1 MGPLVYA
8 PRMMCGQRGQPPSM
22 TSPDVAGLRKRERGP
37 PLAALN
43 DMTVAR
49 RPKSEPPDARDEDAI
64 FSVDTVPPPAGEDDA
79 YSAATKVGPLARGY
93 IDKLMADSERV
104 PSPPRM
110 RSETAAVPDRS
121 ELRSRVV
128 PKPAR
133 TPSDT
138 RPGMPAPA
146 PASPRSPGAYSAREQ
161 DDDDY
166 FFRTVDD
173 EEPPH
178 EPTSLFGAFSDA
190 GADVARFEEAM
201 LRSVTDEINRRKPP
215 VFRAAAS
222 SSSKALDATVLEPM
236 LETVPETPATADAP
250 VVVERALAVHRTRAL
265 LVAAVLV
272 CAALAAFYAATRG

>member
-1 MGPLVYA
+1 M
-8 PRMMCGQRGQPPSM
+8 
-22 TSPDVAGLRKRERGP
+22 
-37 PLAALN
+37 N

-49 RPKSEPPDARDEDAI
+49 RPKSELSDERDEDAI

-93 IDKLMADSERV
+93 IEKLMADSERK

-110 RSETAAVPDRS
+110 RSGAVAVSDRS
-121 ELRSRVV
+121 EIRSLVV
-128 PKPAR
+128 PKPPR
-133 TPSDT
+133 TPSDS
-138 RPGMPAPA
+138 RPGMPTPA
-146 PASPRSPGAYSAREQ
+146 PAAPRSPGAYSAREEE

-166 FFRTVDD
+166 FFRAVDN

-201 LRSVTDEINRRKPP
+201 LRSVTEEIDRRKPE
-215 VFRAAAS
+215 VLSAAP
-222 SSSKALDATVLEPM
+222 SSSKALAKALAKAAESDASVAATASITANDATEAEKATPV
-236 LETVPETPATADAP
+236 TPAGADAP
-250 VVVERALAVHRTRAL
+250 VVVARALAAHRTRAL
-265 LVAAVLV
+265 LVAVVLV

>member
-1 MGPLVYA
+1 
-8 PRMMCGQRGQPPSM
+8 MCGQLGQQPPIA
-22 TSPDVAGLRKRERGP
+22 SPDVAGLRKPERGP
-37 PLAALN
+37 ALAQLH

-49 RPKSEPPDARDEDAI
+49 RPKSEPSDERDEDAI

-93 IDKLMADSERV
+93 IDKLMADSERK

-110 RSETAAVPDRS
+110 RSEAVAVSEARS
-121 ELRSRVV
+121 EIRSLVV
-128 PKPAR
+128 PKPPR
-133 TPSDT
+133 TPSDS
-138 RPGMPAPA
+138 RPGMPTPA
-146 PASPRSPGAYSAREQ
+146 PASPRPPGAHSARED

-166 FFRTVDD
+166 FFRAVDD

-201 LRSVTDEINRRKPP
+201 LRSVTDEIDRRKPD
-215 VFRAAAS
+215 VLRATP
-222 SSSKALDATVLEPM
+222 SSSKAVAKALMEPA
-236 LETVPETPATADAP
+236 EEAASPATTDAPAP
-250 VVVERALAVHRTRAL
+250 VVVARALAAHRTRAL
-265 LVAAVLV
+265 LVAVVLV